1 MFSTR
6 LWWSRQPYLQ
16 LAMVYTWS
24 MTLPAT
30 LAVLSNVCRRHVILC
45 AVFAVAVALSVAA
58 AVRPTFPGDLWIS
71 QHFQG
76 FESTWLTRYMKAWT
90 MLGEMGPLAVG
101 VACAMALL
109 FLRGYRVDSL
119 FLPMGAAGYL
129 VSLPVKVMVGR
140 PRPSSDLVYVF
151 YHETS
156 KSFPSGHAFAAAL
169 ILGALFYVADH
180 LFGPR
185 RWVIVSAR
193 VLLVCGILSIAASR
207 IYLGEHW
214 MSDVLGGLL
223 LGGLTLFLVVRAF
236 DTSLRW
242 YDARWRRPAI
252 LADKPR
258 SR

>member
-1 MFSTR
+1 
-6 LWWSRQPYLQ
+6 
-16 LAMVYTWS
+16 
-24 MTLPAT
+24 MTLRAI
-30 LAVLSNVCRRHVILC
+30 LAALSNVSRRQMILC
-45 AVFAVAVALSVAA
+45 AVFAVAVALSIAA
-58 AVRPTFPGDLWIS
+58 AVLPTFPGDLWIS

-76 FESTWLTRYMKAWT
+76 FESTWLSRYLKAWA
-90 MLGEMGPLAVG
+90 MLGETGSLAAAV
-101 VACAMALL
+101 VMAIAIL
-109 FLRGYRVDSL
+109 FLRGHGVYSL
-119 FLPMGAAGYL
+119 FLPVAASGYL
-129 VSLPVKVMVGR
+129 VTPIVKVLVGR
-140 PRPSSDLVYVF
+140 PRPSPDLVHVF

-156 KSFPSGHAFAAAL
+156 NSFPSGHAFAAAL
-169 ILGALFYVADH
+169 ILGALCYLAAH

-223 LGGLTLFLVVRAF
+223 LGGLTLLFAVRAF
-236 DTSLRW
+236 GASLRW

-258 SR
+258 TR